1 MHLFHFQ
8 LAASQWSE
16 ADQSFQRA
24 VDSAEALV
32 EVSDDQRDMLPY
44 ARAQLAR
51 GIAAMR
57 ASQRET
63 EALKWE
69 SELVKKKLA
78 PQ

>member
-1 MHLFHFQ
+1 
-8 LAASQWSE
+8 
-16 ADQSFQRA
+16 

-57 ASQRET
+57 ASQREAD
-63 EALKWE
+63 ALKWE
-69 SELVKKKLA
+69 AELVKKKLA